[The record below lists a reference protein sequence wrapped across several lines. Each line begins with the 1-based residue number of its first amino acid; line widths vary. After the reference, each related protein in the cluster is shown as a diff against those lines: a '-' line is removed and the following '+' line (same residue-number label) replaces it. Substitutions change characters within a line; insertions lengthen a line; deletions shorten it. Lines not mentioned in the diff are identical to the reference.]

1 MIEFIVKRMICSKVN
16 GLLKKYKDNVSKV
29 KDTLKTWILRIQKV
43 MSCLETLL
51 AKLDDNELTSEE
63 VKQTTD
69 EVTKLIKEW

>member
-1 MIEFIVKRMICSKVN
+1 MIEWIVKKVICSKVN
-16 GLLKKYKDNVSKV
+16 DLLKKYKDNVSKV
-29 KDTLKTWILRIQKV
+29 KDTLKTWILRIQKM

-51 AKLDDNELTSEE
+51 AKLDDNELTSDE